1 MLVQNTTSRV
11 HNKAMAEI
19 TTHYEIRLART
30 ADLPR
35 LPDIEMA
42 AAQRFLSSLHPDAAE
57 GYPISVALHQSWL
70 GHDGVWIAETAQG
83 EVAGFAV
90 WVPLAMDMYLVEL
103 DVHPVH
109 ARRRV
114 GAKLLDALSALGSR
128 LGFGRLVLRT
138 FRDVP
143 WNAPYY
149 QRLGFEALNE
159 REEHPELTSVR
170 RHEMSVGLDSSHRST
185 LFRSIRA

>member
-1 MLVQNTTSRV
+1 MG
-11 HNKAMAEI
+11 EI
-19 TTHYEIRLART
+19 ATHYEVRLARA

-35 LPDIEMA
+35 LPAVEMA

-57 GYPISVALHQSWL
+57 GYPISVALHQTWL
-70 GHDGVWIAETAQG
+70 PHDGVWIAETAHR
-83 EVAGFAV
+83 EIVGFAC
-90 WVPLAMDMYLVEL
+90 WVPLAMDMYVVEV
-103 DVHPVH
+103 DVHPAH
-109 ARRRV
+109 AGRRV
-114 GAKLLDALSALGSR
+114 GAKLLDALSAFGGR

-149 QRLGFEALNE
+149 QRLGFEALPE

-170 RHEMSVGLDSSHRST
+170 RQEASVGLDTTARST
-185 LFRSIRA
+185 LYRSIPS

>member
-1 MLVQNTTSRV
+1 MLVQNTARRV
-11 HNKAMAEI
+11 HNRAMADI
-19 TTHYEIRLART
+19 TTHYEIRLARA
-30 ADLPR
+30 ADLPC
-35 LPDIEMA
+35 LPDLEMA
-42 AAQRFLSSLHPDAAE
+42 AAQRFLSSLHPDAAQ
-57 GYPISVALHQSWL
+57 GYPISVALHQTWL
-70 GHDGVWIAETAQG
+70 AHDGVWIAATAQG
-83 EVAGFAV
+83 ELAGFAA
-90 WVPLAMDMYLVEL
+90 WVPLAMDMYVVEL

-114 GAKLLDALSALGSR
+114 GAQLLDALSALGGR

-170 RHEMSVGLDSSHRST
+170 RHEASVGLDSGQRST
-185 LFRSIRA
+185 LYRFIRA

>member
-1 MLVQNTTSRV
+1 MGQLTFCGEV
-11 HNKAMAEI
+11 
-19 TTHYEIRLART
+19 RLART

-35 LPDIEMA
+35 LPDVEMA

-57 GYPISVALHQSWL
+57 GYPISVALHQTWL
-70 GHDGVWIAETAQG
+70 AHDGVWIAETSLG
-83 EVAGFAV
+83 EIAGFAC
-90 WVPLAMDMYLVEL
+90 WVPLAMDMYVVEL
-103 DVHPVH
+103 DVHPAH
-109 ARRRV
+109 AGRRV
-114 GAKLLDALSALGSR
+114 GAQLLDALSTFGGK

-149 QRLGFEALNE
+149 QRLGFEALAE
-159 REEHPELTSVR
+159 RDEHPELTSVR
-170 RHEMSVGLDSSHRST
+170 RHEASVGLDTTARST